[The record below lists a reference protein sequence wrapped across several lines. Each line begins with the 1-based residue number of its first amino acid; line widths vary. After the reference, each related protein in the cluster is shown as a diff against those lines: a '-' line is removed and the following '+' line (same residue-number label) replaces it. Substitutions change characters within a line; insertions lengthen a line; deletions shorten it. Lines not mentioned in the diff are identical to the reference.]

1 MIKKSS
7 RQQLNNEIG
16 RHKTSLKK
24 LDEALKT
31 IEDLK
36 VIIKEKDKLIGH
48 SNIYSHRSI
57 AQNLSRRYGHS
68 VEITEFFIPQILRE
82 IIIGESKVSRSAIFT
97 LLKGSEFVFWW
108 IFALVHQINKIQTPK
123 NGENGIF
130 RTSKIDFTQNLSDR
144 KILKFPILAYFSF
157 FHTVPQLS

>member
-1 MIKKSS
+1 MFCVYFKDLRHSLFVIKKSS

-57 AQNLSRRYGHS
+57 AQNLSRRY
-68 VEITEFFIPQILRE
+68 
-82 IIIGESKVSRSAIFT
+82 
-97 LLKGSEFVFWW
+97 
-108 IFALVHQINKIQTPK
+108 
-123 NGENGIF
+123 
-130 RTSKIDFTQNLSDR
+130 
-144 KILKFPILAYFSF
+144 
-157 FHTVPQLS
+157 

>member
-1 MIKKSS
+1 MFCVYFKDLRHSLFVIKKSS

-57 AQNLSRRYGHS
+57 AQNLSRRSKNNTDLASQIGN
-68 VEITEFFIPQILRE
+68 TECRNFRIFLPFRLYLKSIL
-82 IIIGESKVSRSAIFT
+82 VIF
-97 LLKGSEFVFWW
+97 K
-108 IFALVHQINKIQTPK
+108 
-123 NGENGIF
+123 
-130 RTSKIDFTQNLSDR
+130 TQKLP
-144 KILKFPILAYFSF
+144 F
-157 FHTVPQLS
+157 